1 MQVQVLRVS
10 GMPFNTQVWVDD
22 RPHRCT
28 VYVDSALVT
37 ESGVRFLE
45 AILDY
50 NARYWQRRV
59 GKPTRSL
66 HPVAG

>member
-22 RPHRCT
+22 QPQRCT
-28 VYVDSALVT
+28 VYVDSALIT

-45 AILDY
+45 VILDY
-50 NARYWQRRV
+50 NSRYWQRRS
-59 GKPTRSL
+59 GRPPRAL